1 MKTITLLLIAFCG
14 TRIGFC
20 QSLKDFKWLEG
31 KWERHNVKPG
41 TTAFEVWEKTKG
53 GYIGQGISLKGAD
66 TVFVEKLSLIEK
78 EGELYYVADVEHNP
92 EPTFFKITSI
102 TKSGFVSENPQHDF
116 PKKIEYMLEENR
128 MTVVISDGEQKMG
141 FVFEK
146 LNIDD

>member
-1 MKTITLLLIAFCG
+1 MKKIGFLLITLFTTQFAFS
-14 TRIGFC
+14 

-41 TTAFEVWEKTKG
+41 TTAFEVWEKSKD

-66 TVFVEKLSLIEK
+66 TVFVERLSLIEK

-102 TKSGFVSENPQHDF
+102 TESGFVSENPEHDF
-116 PKKIEYMLEENR
+116 PKKIEYMLEGNR

-146 LNIDD
+146 MK

>member
-1 MKTITLLLIAFCG
+1 M
-14 TRIGFC
+14 
-20 QSLKDFKWLEG
+20 
-31 KWERHNVKPG
+31 
-41 TTAFEVWEKTKG
+41 
-53 GYIGQGISLKGAD
+53 
-66 TVFVEKLSLIEK
+66 
-78 EGELYYVADVEHNP
+78 ADVEHNP